1 MESTATCGVNK
12 YPDLPVYTI
21 RPEGGMGRT
30 RVLHRDHLLP
40 IGQAVRIP
48 EEKDPPSPVN
58 RPMTRQQGG
67 TRYAGGHRMQF
78 SASQS
83 QMDCEQDSETEN
95 EFEICCHG
103 KDYCETLEKQIPETN
118 ENGTLDESE
127 PGEIQP
133 ASMNLPDNITDLC
146 DIVEN
151 FQDMEGTGGQERRPD
166 TPRSEGIIQ

>member
-1 MESTATCGVNK
+1 M
-12 YPDLPVYTI
+12 L
-21 RPEGGMGRT
+21 
-30 RVLHRDHLLP
+30 
-40 IGQAVRIP
+40 AVIERNSLRHKVKWI
-48 EEKDPPSPVN
+48 VN
-58 RPMTRQQGG
+58 RIVR
-67 TRYAGGHRMQF
+67 
-78 SASQS
+78 
-83 QMDCEQDSETEN
+83 TEN

-166 TPRSEGIIQ
+166 TPRSERDNSVAGLEEQIEVNYPRRSQRKVNLSSNLRTMSWVIQLIIH